1 MPHNFAEYMR
11 LELDFLIDM
20 IVLDP
25 SDEATFVRD
34 EAIKQ
39 AIIALLLKPQPRI
52 ESAWQA
58 LWRSQ
63 DNDGF
68 VVALGMDV
76 ATFNYILDSGFRNT
90 WDTSTIPRGGVDPSG
105 FPRLSRR
112 SLDAPGALGL
122 VLCYLRKVSNEMVLQ
137 AIFAV
142 VPSSLNRYVHFA
154 LEILHELLPK
164 LPECRFLWPT
174 HQEMM
179 ESANWIQDRHPMIH
193 GAFRFM
199 DGLKLPCQT
208 SDDPMEQN
216 AMYNGWCRAHTVSNV
231 IVFAPNGMIIDAVI
245 NAPGS
250 WHNARVTQDVCDML
264 LDQTPPGFFLLA
276 DSAFLQVDPVMREK
290 VHTPLKKGMR
300 FNGMQWNKIL
310 QAKQYSNAVVSARQA
325 VEWGMRAIQGSF
337 GRLRMPLDAH
347 DKHGRQRLI
356 EVCL

>member
-1 MPHNFAEYMR
+1 MSHNFAEYMR
-11 LELDFLIDM
+11 LEMDFLIDM

-25 SDEATFVRD
+25 FDEDTFVRD

-39 AIIALLLKPQPRI
+39 AIIALLLKVLHSGPRLLRTCAPRRRTHLRRLNLQPQPRI

-58 LWRSQ
+58 LWHSQ

-122 VLCYLRKVSNEMVLQ
+122 VLCHLRKVSNEMLLQ
-137 AIFAV
+137 ALFAV
-142 VPSSLNRYVHFA
+142 VPSSLNCYVHFA
-154 LEILHELLPK
+154 LEILNELLPK

-179 ESANWIQDRHPMIH
+179 ESAKWIQDRHPMIH
-193 GAFRFM
+193 GAFGFM
-199 DGLKLPCQT
+199 DRLKLPCQT
-208 SDDPMEQN
+208 SDNPMEQN

-250 WHNARVTQDVCDML
+250 WHDARVAQDVYDML
-264 LDQTPPGFFLLA
+264 LDQTVRVRRI
-276 DSAFLQVDPVMREK
+276 SKM
-290 VHTPLKKGMR
+290 
-300 FNGMQWNKIL
+300 
-310 QAKQYSNAVVSARQA
+310 
-325 VEWGMRAIQGSF
+325 
-337 GRLRMPLDAH
+337 
-347 DKHGRQRLI
+347 
-356 EVCL
+356 